1 MSTLFTL
8 VPIGFVRGGRPD
20 AADDDW
26 GEVEATIVLDDRF
39 PPDAFAGL
47 DEFSHAEVLF
57 VFDRV
62 DETTITVGA
71 RHPRNNPAWPEVGI
85 FAQRAKGRP
94 NRVGVTT
101 CEIVVVEGRE
111 LRVRG
116 LDAIDSTPVLDIKP
130 YLRELAPRTS
140 VRQPSWATELMADYW

>member
-1 MSTLFTL
+1 MSTTFTM
-8 VPIGFVRGGRPD
+8 VPIGLVRGGRHD
-20 AADDDW
+20 AIDDDW
-26 GEVEATIVLDDRF
+26 ADVEATIVLDNRF
-39 PPDAFAGL
+39 PPKAFSGL
-47 DEFSHAEVLF
+47 DGFSHVEVVF

-62 DETTITVGA
+62 DEAAITVAA

-85 FAQRAKGRP
+85 FAQRARGRP

-101 CEIVVVEGRE
+101 CEIVAVEGRE

-116 LDAIDSTPVLDIKP
+116 LDAIDATPVLDVKP
-130 YLRELAPRTS
+130 YLREFAPRTS